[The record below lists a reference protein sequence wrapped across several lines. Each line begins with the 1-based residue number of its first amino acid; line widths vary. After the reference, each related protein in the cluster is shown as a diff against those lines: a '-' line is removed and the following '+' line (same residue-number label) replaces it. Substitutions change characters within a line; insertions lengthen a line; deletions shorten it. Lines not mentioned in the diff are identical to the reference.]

1 MTSEQG
7 SAKTVTVALTAI
19 ALAAVPAPSRAA
31 VPPEAQPAFNKGV
44 LAAQQQEWDVA
55 FKSFMDAHKFFRG
68 SPEINYNLGL
78 TESKIPGRELRAIA
92 WFAAYLAADPA
103 ASNASAV
110 KMEIRRLL
118 VKNEVNN
125 DRFVEVARQAAEQVP
140 EEEQDD
146 SHNTIPEKKAVLSD
160 IYSLYFDE
168 GDEAKAASIAREGH
182 LEGPWVPTSH
192 SDFDY
197 LARMKGASV
206 DDWVN
211 ELDDDYDGLNRRQ
224 YLDLSGHVASAT
236 TPPSPAVLA
245 ELHRS
250 PMYMS
255 AKALAST
262 ALGLLAKR
270 RRITNMLNKQFGA
283 GFVP

>member
-1 MTSEQG
+1 MRSEKG
-7 SAKTVTVALTAI
+7 FAKVLVA
-19 ALAAVPAPSRAA
+19 ALAAIAFAAFPTSSRAA

-55 FKSFMDAHKFFRG
+55 FKSFMDAHKFFRA

-92 WFAAYLAADPA
+92 WLAAYLAADPQA
-103 ASNASAV
+103 PNASAV
-110 KMEIRRLL
+110 KAEIRALL
-118 VKNEVNN
+118 IKNEGNN
-125 DRFVEVARQAAEQVP
+125 DRIVEVARQAAEQVP
-140 EEEQDD
+140 REEQD
-146 SHNTIPEKKAVLSD
+146 NGREYVLSQV
-160 IYSLYFDE
+160 YSLYVDE
-168 GDEAKAASIAREGH
+168 GDEAKAALLAREAR
-182 LEGPWVPTSH
+182 LEGAYLSTSH

-224 YLDLSGHVASAT
+224 YLDLSGYLTSAT
-236 TPPSPAVLA
+236 TPPSIAVLA
-245 ELHRS
+245 ELHTS
-250 PMYMS
+250 AMYVS
-255 AKALAST
+255 AKTLAST
-262 ALGLLAKR
+262 AFGLLAKR